1 MKLYK
6 AKLLTNRPSQM
17 NKVLKLLLLSSA
29 LNLNAVCGRYQ
40 TRSIQ
45 GPGGLISKT
54 GGYSYLDALKFG
66 SRLWVRLQLCQS
78 KTCTKCARIAA
89 GYGKS
94 NKREMC
100 RRLLNYKNC
109 CPRTTLLTRGF

>member
-1 MKLYK
+1 
-6 AKLLTNRPSQM
+6 M
-17 NKVLKLLLLSSA
+17 NKVLKLLLLSA
-29 LNLNAVCGRYQ
+29 VNLNAVFGRFQ
-40 TRSIQ
+40 TRSEQ
-45 GPGGLISKT
+45 GPGGLDSKVRK
-54 GGYSYLDALKFG
+54 YSYLDGMNIPMDALKFG
-66 SRLWVRLQLCQS
+66 TRLWVRLQLCQS
-78 KTCTKCARIAA
+78 KTCTKCARIAV

>member
-1 MKLYK
+1 
-6 AKLLTNRPSQM
+6 M
-17 NKVLKLLLLSSA
+17 NKVLKLLLLSA
-29 LNLNAVCGRYQ
+29 VNLNAVFGRFQ
-40 TRSIQ
+40 TRSEQ
-45 GPGGLISKT
+45 GPGGLDSNAMKYT
-54 GGYSYLDALKFG
+54 YLDALKFG

-78 KTCTKCARIAA
+78 KTCTKCARIAV

>member
-1 MKLYK
+1 
-6 AKLLTNRPSQM
+6 M
-17 NKVLKLLLLSSA
+17 NKVLKLFLLSTV
-29 LNLNAVCGRYQ
+29 NLNAVFGRIQ
-40 TRSIQ
+40 TRSEQ
-45 GPGGLISKT
+45 GQGGLDSNPRN
-54 GGYSYLDALKFG
+54 YSYLDALKFG

-78 KTCTKCARIAA
+78 KTCTKCARIAV

>member
-1 MKLYK
+1 
-6 AKLLTNRPSQM
+6 M
-17 NKVLKLLLLSSA
+17 NKFLKLLLLSA
-29 LNLNAVCGRYQ
+29 VNLNAVFGRFQ
-40 TRSIQ
+40 TRSEQ
-45 GPGGLISKT
+45 GPGGLVKSLDSNASK
-54 GGYSYLDALKFG
+54 YSYDALKFG

-78 KTCTKCARIAA
+78 KTCTKCARIAV

>member
-1 MKLYK
+1 
-6 AKLLTNRPSQM
+6 M
-17 NKVLKLLLLSSA
+17 NKVLKLLLLSA
-29 LNLNAVCGRYQ
+29 VNLNAVFGRSQ
-40 TRSIQ
+40 TRSEQ
-45 GPGGLISKT
+45 GLGGLDLNPRK
-54 GGYSYLDALKFG
+54 YSYDALKFG

-78 KTCTKCARIAA
+78 KTCTKCARIAV

>member
-1 MKLYK
+1 
-6 AKLLTNRPSQM
+6 M
-17 NKVLKLLLLSSA
+17 NKVLKLLLLLSA
-29 LNLNAVCGRYQ
+29 VNFNAVFGRIH
-40 TRSIQ
+40 TRSEQ
-45 GPGGLISKT
+45 GQVGLYSKARK
-54 GGYSYLDALKFG
+54 YSYLDALKFG
-66 SRLWVRLQLCQS
+66 TRLWVRLQLCQS
-78 KTCTKCARIAA
+78 KTCTKCARIAV